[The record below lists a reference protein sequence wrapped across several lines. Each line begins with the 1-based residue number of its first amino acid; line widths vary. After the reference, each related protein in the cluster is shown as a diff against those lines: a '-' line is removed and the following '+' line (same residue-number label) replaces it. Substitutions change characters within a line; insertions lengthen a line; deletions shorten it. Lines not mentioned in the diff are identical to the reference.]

1 VNTIRVTGMI
11 DADHRLTATVPSAVP
26 IGNVEVVV
34 LVPETAV
41 DPDHDAWRQ
50 GIARE
55 WHEELAD
62 TRQDIYDLSDGLPVN
77 EAG

>member
-1 VNTIRVTGMI
+1 MNTIRVTGMI

-34 LVPETAV
+34 LVPETSSE
-41 DPDHDAWRQ
+41 PDRDTWHQ

-55 WHEELAD
+55 WHGDLAD
-62 TRQDIYDLSDGLPVN
+62 SRQDIYDLSDGLPVN